1 MGPLSLITFI
11 PLLGA
16 VIILFIPKE
25 RETAVKVVALI
36 ATAICL
42 LIAAQLYLGFDN
54 SKPGAPDPA
63 GMQFVE
69 GPYAWIPSFN
79 ISYYMGIDGLSIP
92 MVLLTAL
99 LCFICIVASWNIKQ
113 GVRGYFA
120 LFLLLDT
127 GMQGV
132 FCSLDFFLFYIFW
145 EVMLLPMYFL
155 IGIWGSQE
163 DRREYS
169 AIKFFLYTLLGS
181 VLLLLAMLAFY
192 FATEPHTFN
201 MLTIMHQA
209 GTFGRTFQIYI
220 YLAMFIG
227 FAIKVPIFPFHTW
240 LPDAHVAA
248 PTAVS
253 VILAGVL
260 LKMGTYGL
268 FRFNFPMVP
277 EAAQYFGWMLAVL
290 GAINIIYGALC
301 AMAQSD
307 LKKLVAYSSISH
319 MGISLLGMAAL
330 TPMGMAGSL
339 MQMFNHGTITAMMFL
354 LVGVLYDRVH
364 HRKIDQFGG
373 LRLKVPIYSGIFSLA
388 FFAALGLPGMSGFIG
403 EALCFIGA
411 FPVYRTITIISLSG
425 VVLTAGYV
433 LWMLQRVL
441 LGPLNPRYEDLE
453 EISGREIFTLA
464 PLGVIVVVLGIWPAP
479 VLNLMTSSMNN
490 LAKIFVP

>member
-1 MGPLSLITFI
+1 MSTHILSIVLFTPLVGAIILLFVNKTQEQAIRWIAVLFT
-11 PLLGA
+11 LLGFA
-16 VIILFIPKE
+16 VSVPLWFWFNPQNPE
-25 RETAVKVVALI
+25 
-36 ATAICL
+36 
-42 LIAAQLYLGFDN
+42 F
-54 SKPGAPDPA
+54 
-63 GMQFVE
+63 QFLE
-69 GPYAWIPSFN
+69 KMEWIPSIGAQYFL
-79 ISYYMGIDGLSIP
+79 GIDGLSVP
-92 MVLLTAL
+92 MILLTAL
-99 LCFICIVASWNIKQ
+99 LSFICIIASWKIDT
-113 GVRGYFA
+113 GVKGYFG
-120 LFLLLDT
+120 LFLLLET
-127 GMQGV
+127 GMMGV
-132 FCSLDFFLFYIFW
+132 FCALDFFLFYVFW

-169 AIKFFLYTLLGS
+169 AIKFFLYTLMGS

-209 GTFGRTFQIYI
+209 GTFGRTFQLYI
-220 YLAMFIG
+220 YMAMFIG

-268 FRFNFPMVP
+268 LRFNFPMVP
-277 EAAQYFGWMLAVL
+277 EAARHFGWMLALL

-330 TPMGMAGSL
+330 TPRGMTGAL

-354 LVGVLYDRVH
+354 LVGVVYDRVH

-373 LRLKVPIYSGIFSLA
+373 LRTRVPIYAGIFSLA

-403 EALCFIGA
+403 EALCFLGA
-411 FPVYRTITIISLSG
+411 FPVYRTITIVSLSG

-453 EISGREIFTLA
+453 EINGREIFMLA
-464 PLGVIVVVLGIWPAP
+464 PLGVIVVLLGIWPAP
-479 VLNLMTSSMNN
+479 LLNLMTSSMNN
-490 LAKIFVP
+490 LAKVFVP

>member
-1 MGPLSLITFI
+1 MGPLSLITFL

-16 VIILFIPKE
+16 IVILFIPKGK
-25 RETAVKVVALI
+25 ETAVKVVALV
-36 ATAICL
+36 ATGICL
-42 LIAAQLYLGFDN
+42 LIAAQLYVGFDN

-69 GPYAWIPSFN
+69 GPYPWIPSFN
-79 ISYYMGIDGLSIP
+79 ISYYMGLDGLSLP

-99 LCFICIVASWNIKQ
+99 LCFLCIVASWNIKQ
-113 GVRGYFA
+113 SIRGYFS

-145 EVMLLPMYFL
+145 EIMLLPMYFL

-169 AIKFFLYTLLGS
+169 AIKFFLYTLAGS

-192 FATEPHTFN
+192 FATTPHTFN

-209 GTFGRTFQIYI
+209 GTFGRTFQTYI

-248 PTAVS
+248 QTAVS

-268 FRFNFPMVP
+268 FRFNFPMTP
-277 EAAQYFGWMLAVL
+277 EASQYFGWMLAVL
-290 GAINIIYGALC
+290 GAVNIIYGALC

-330 TPMGMAGSL
+330 TPRGMVGSL

-354 LVGVLYDRVH
+354 LVGVVYDRVH
-364 HRKIDQFGG
+364 HRQIDNFGG
-373 LRLKVPIYSGIFSLA
+373 LRAKVPVYAGIFSLA
-388 FFAALGLPGMSGFIG
+388 FFAALGLPGLSGFIG

-411 FPVYRTITIISLSG
+411 FPVYRTITIVSLTG

-441 LGPLNPRYEDLE
+441 LGPLNPRYENLP

-464 PLGVIVVVLGIWPAP
+464 PLGAIVVILGIWPAP
-479 VLNLMTSSMNN
+479 LLNLMTSSMNN
-490 LAKIFVP
+490 LAKVFAP